1 MAISEEE
8 VRHVAKLAKL
18 EFEADEIVAFT
29 EKLSDLLD
37 LAGQLSSVDTTG
49 VPVTTHGYA
58 LKNVMRP
65 DVAEPGTDRDLL
77 FKNVK
82 IKTDNGMIQVPAILD
97 NEVEGA

>member
-18 EFEADEIVAFT
+18 EFASEEISEFTQQLSGIIDMVEQLDEIDA
-29 EKLSDLLD
+29 E
-37 LAGQLSSVDTTG
+37 G
-49 VPVTTHGYA
+49 VPVTTHGFA
-58 LKNVMRP
+58 LKNVMRE
-65 DVAEPGTDRDLL
+65 DKADPGMDRELL

-82 IKTDNGMIQVPAILD
+82 TAEDGMIEVPAILD

>member
-18 EFEADEIVAFT
+18 EFKPEEIAHFT
-29 EKLSDLLD
+29 EQMSDILD
-37 LAGQLSSVDTTG
+37 MVEQLNSVDTTD
-49 VPVTTHGYA
+49 VPVTTHGVV

-65 DVAEPGTDRDLL
+65 DVAEPGTDRELL

-82 IKTDNGMIQVPAILD
+82 TAEDGMIQVPAILD